1 MNSRNPLGK
10 GFKASRCDISLCKD
24 PVYDKWGKMRLIY
37 PIIIL
42 FLLIGAGAAQ
52 LAPDKERFDIVLHP
66 GDGDER
72 ILKVMNNG
80 DSTIFNIAKTE
91 MIGNARDFIFIDV
104 PEDKPLSP
112 GEEAEIK
119 IYIGIPQETKPGVY
133 TGFVYLM

>member
-1 MNSRNPLGK
+1 
-10 GFKASRCDISLCKD
+10 
-24 PVYDKWGKMRLIY
+24 MRLIY

-42 FLLIGAGAAQ
+42 FLLIGAGAGQ

-91 MIGNARDFIFIDV
+91 MIGNAR
-104 PEDKPLSP
+104 
-112 GEEAEIK
+112 
-119 IYIGIPQETKPGVY
+119 
-133 TGFVYLM
+133 